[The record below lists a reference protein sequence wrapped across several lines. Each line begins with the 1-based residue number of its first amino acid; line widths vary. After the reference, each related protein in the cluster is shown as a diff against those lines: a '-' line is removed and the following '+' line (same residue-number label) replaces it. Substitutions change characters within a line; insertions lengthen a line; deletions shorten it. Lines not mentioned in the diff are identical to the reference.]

1 MKINRQPNVYDR
13 IYLNYP
19 NRNLAIEYIDGYVNE
34 KENEYI
40 DTWRLIDLTTGEVL
54 CENVLPHEVIG
65 FASQLQKQRFKND
78 FHDNYIEGKISSNN
92 TLGNL

>member
-1 MKINRQPNVYDR
+1 MKTNKQPNVYDR

-34 KENEYI
+34 KENKYI
-40 DTWRLIDLTTGEVL
+40 DTWRLIDLTTGEVF